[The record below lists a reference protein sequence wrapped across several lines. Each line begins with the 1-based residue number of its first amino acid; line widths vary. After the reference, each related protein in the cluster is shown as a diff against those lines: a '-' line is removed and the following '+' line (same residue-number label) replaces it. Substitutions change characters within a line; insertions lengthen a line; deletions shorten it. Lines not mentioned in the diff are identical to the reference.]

1 VGVYFGRTKIEILDK
16 LRISQEVLVMGL
28 LEKKPYVTKSVTAG
42 GTTIEVRQVLG
53 SSTDSAVQAIAAA
66 TVTARRWL
74 QLVIPLR
81 FSWQYNQEIAPLFR
95 FFFHAD
101 ASPENVNIVWSVLQ
115 NVNNGLQRPFAVKI
129 SNNNPST
136 LGYVTGYYAACAN
149 RKGRIYLYDAEAQV
163 LRRQGEIHMFR
174 GILNNGDLAT
184 VTLIHEAGHRFAN
197 LDDFGAE
204 GYFTEDYSDLDSYKL
219 PWQKCM
225 RNSDSYAAF
234 VYFLA
239 NPALVKLR
247 LTKLAKRAERAA
259 AAANDEDWDIG
270 SLFG

>member
-1 VGVYFGRTKIEILDK
+1 
-16 LRISQEVLVMGL
+16 MGL

-53 SSTDSAVQAIAAA
+53 TSTDSAVQAIAAA

-81 FSWQYNQEIAPLFR
+81 SSWQYNQEIAPLFR
-95 FFFHAD
+95 FFFHAN

-149 RKGRIYLYDAEAQV
+149 RRGGIYLYDAEDQV

-174 GILNNGDLAT
+174 GILNKGDPAT

-197 LDDFGAE
+197 LEDFGEE

-225 RNSDSYAAF
+225 RNADSYAAF

-247 LTKLAKRAERAA
+247 LTKLAKRANRAA